1 MIKLYKN
8 LTEKYMKFNFYGI
21 GEVVIPAGAKAIP
34 LDTSVVDIIQAMTPI
49 KIFEEVEEVAK
60 EELVFTETEEEKPL
74 EEEEKPLEEI
84 TNAVLRDMCKEKG
97 IECSEKDTK
106 PILIAKLRGE

>member
-74 EEEEKPLEEI
+74 EEI